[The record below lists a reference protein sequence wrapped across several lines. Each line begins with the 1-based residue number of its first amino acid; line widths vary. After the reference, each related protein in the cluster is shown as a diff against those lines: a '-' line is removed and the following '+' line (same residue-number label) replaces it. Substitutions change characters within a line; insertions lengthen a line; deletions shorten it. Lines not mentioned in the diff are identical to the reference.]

1 MFPLL
6 HLQSSCQNFNH
17 YKYDKTNK
25 TQGEIPMSELDKTI
39 EELEAEVQGEL
50 EEAAQDAPKKGADK
64 GDSMDKVEG
73 EVQDLGGAGE
83 ESSEAESGS
92 AKAGDKMKKATDAQ
106 TKGAKD
112 AGGADTPTKIK
123 EPLAA
128 ETEIEHD
135 GEALEEKAMTKSE
148 MLNAM
153 ASKME
158 MMKAKELKAMYNKM
172 EMMGKEE
179 EEESVK
185 VDESTL
191 DERIA
196 SVDVSDDVSALT
208 KDEEL
213 SEEFK
218 DKAATI
224 FEAAVKSKLRSEV
237 ERIEEDKVQ
246 EVAEEVNR
254 VRDELTEKVDNYMNY
269 VVEEWMKENEI
280 AIERGL
286 KGEIAEDFISG
297 LKDLF
302 AEHYIDVPDEKYDLL
317 GTQSEKIDELEAKLN
332 EQIEKSAEMK
342 KSHDVLVRES
352 VFAEVSSDLAAT
364 EVEKFKS
371 LAEEVDF
378 SNEESFKE
386 KLDQLK
392 ESYFP
397 KATTVAE
404 SVDSETESSE
414 SFDTTG
420 AMAAYMAAIST
431 NVKRAK

>member
-1 MFPLL
+1 
-6 HLQSSCQNFNH
+6 
-17 YKYDKTNK
+17 
-25 TQGEIPMSELDKTI
+25 MSELDKTI
-39 EELEAEVQGEL
+39 EELEAEVQSEL
-50 EEAAQDAPKKGADK
+50 DEAAQDMPTKGAVK

-73 EVQDLGGAGE
+73 EVQDLGKAVDNPDEKKGPDA
-83 ESSEAESGS
+83 
-92 AKAGDKMKKATDAQ
+92 AKATKKVSDAQ

-112 AGGADTPTKIK
+112 AGGADTPTAVK

-135 GEALEEKAMTKSE
+135 GEELEEMAMTKE
-148 MLNAM
+148 MMKAEM
-153 ASKME
+153 MKKME
-158 MMKAKELKAMYNKM
+158 MMNAKELKAMYNKM

-179 EEESVK
+179 EEKSESKDAK
-185 VDESTL
+185 VEESTL

-208 KDEEL
+208 QDEEL

-218 DKAATI
+218 EKAATI
-224 FEAAVKSKLRSEV
+224 FEAAVKSKIRSEV
-237 ERIEEDKVQ
+237 ERIEMEKTQ
-246 EVAEEVNR
+246 EIAEEINN

-297 LKDLF
+297 LKALF
-302 AEHYIDVPDEKYDLL
+302 EEHYVDVPDEKYDIL
-317 GTQSEKIDELEAKLN
+317 GQQSEKIDELEAKLN
-332 EQIEKSAEMK
+332 EQIEKNAEMK
-342 KSHDVLVRES
+342 KSHDVLVRDR
-352 VFAEVSSDLAAT
+352 VFTECSSDLADT

-397 KATTVAE
+397 KAKTVAE
-404 SVDSETESSE
+404 SVDTPSEEGQSY
-414 SFDTTG
+414 DTTG
-420 AMAAYMAAIST
+420 AMSTYMAAISK
-431 NVKRAK
+431 NVKRTKN

>member
-1 MFPLL
+1 
-6 HLQSSCQNFNH
+6 
-17 YKYDKTNK
+17 
-25 TQGEIPMSELDKTI
+25 MSELDKTI
-39 EELEAEVQGEL
+39 EELEAEVQKEL
-50 EEAAQDAPKKGADK
+50 EEASQDMPKKGADK
-64 GDSMDKVEG
+64 GDSMEKVEG
-73 EVQDLGGAGE
+73 EVQDLGKAVVSPDEKKGPDA
-83 ESSEAESGS
+83 
-92 AKAGDKMKKATDAQ
+92 AKATKKDTSAP

-112 AGGADTPTKIK
+112 AGGDDTPTKIK

-135 GEALEEKAMTKSE
+135 GEALEEKKMTKDA

-153 ASKME
+153 YDE
-158 MMKAKELKAMYNKM
+158 MKSMKATELKASYDKMMNKD
-172 EMMGKEE
+172 EEKEE
-179 EEESVK
+179 ES

-191 DERIA
+191 DDRLA
-196 SVDVSDDVSALT
+196 SVDVSEDVSALVEG
-208 KDEEL
+208 EEIT
-213 SEEFK
+213 EEFK
-218 DKAATI
+218 EKAATI

-237 ERIEEDKVQ
+237 ERIESAKVQ
-246 EVAEEVNR
+246 EVAEEINT

-302 AEHYIDVPDEKYDLL
+302 AEHYVDVPDEKYDIL
-317 GTQSEKIDELEAKLN
+317 GQQSEKIDELEAKLN
-332 EQIEKSAEMK
+332 EQIEKSAELK

-352 VFAEVSSDLAAT
+352 VFAEVASDLADT

-371 LAEEVDF
+371 LAEEVEF
-378 SNEESFKE
+378 SDEESFKA

-397 KATTVAE
+397 KASTIAE
-404 SVDSETESSE
+404 SVDSESDGSE
-414 SFDTTG
+414 SYDTTG
-420 AMAAYMAAIST
+420 AMAAYMNAISN
-431 NVKRAK
+431 NVKRAKN

>member
-1 MFPLL
+1 
-6 HLQSSCQNFNH
+6 
-17 YKYDKTNK
+17 
-25 TQGEIPMSELDKTI
+25 MSELDKTI
-39 EELEAEVQGEL
+39 EELEAEVQQEL
-50 EEAAQDAPKKGADK
+50 EEASQDAPTKGAAK
-64 GDSMDKVEG
+64 GESMDKVEG

-83 ESSEAESGS
+83 ETPEAESGS
-92 AKAGDKMKKATDAQ
+92 AKAGDKIKKATDAQ

-112 AGGADTPTKIK
+112 AGGDTEATKIK

-128 ETEIEHD
+128 GDDNIDND
-135 GEALEEKAMTKSE
+135 GEELQEKAMTK
-148 MLNAM
+148 
-153 ASKME
+153 E
-158 MMKAKELKAMYNKM
+158 MMKAEMMKKMEGMKAQELKAMYNKM

-179 EEESVK
+179 EEEKAEAK
-185 VDESTL
+185 VEESTL

-208 KDEEL
+208 QDAEL

-218 DKAATI
+218 EKAATI
-224 FEAAVKSKLRSEV
+224 FEAAVKSKIRSEV
-237 ERIEEDKVQ
+237 ERIELEKTQ
-246 EVAEEVNR
+246 EVAEEINR
-254 VRDELTEKVDNYMNY
+254 VQDELTEKVDNYMNY

-297 LKDLF
+297 LKSLF
-302 AEHYIDVPDEKYDLL
+302 EEHYIDVPDEKYDIL
-317 GTQSEKIDELEAKLN
+317 GQQSEKIDELEAKLN
-332 EQIEKSAEMK
+332 EQIEKSAELK
-342 KSHDVLVRES
+342 KSHDVLVRER
-352 VFAEVSSDLAAT
+352 VFNECASDLADT

-404 SVDSETESSE
+404 SVDSETDGTESY
-414 SFDTTG
+414 DTTG
-420 AMAAYMAAIST
+420 AMSAYMAAIGKT
-431 NVKRAK
+431 VQRAK

>member
-1 MFPLL
+1 
-6 HLQSSCQNFNH
+6 
-17 YKYDKTNK
+17 
-25 TQGEIPMSELDKTI
+25 MSELDKTI
-39 EELEAEVQGEL
+39 EELEAEVQSEL
-50 EEAAQDAPKKGADK
+50 DEMAQDAPKKGAAK
-64 GDSMDKVEG
+64 GESMDKVEG

-83 ESSEAESGS
+83 EKPEAESGS
-92 AKAGDKMKKATDAQ
+92 AKAGDKMKKVSDAQ

-112 AGGADTPTKIK
+112 AGGADKPTAIK

-135 GEALEEKAMTKSE
+135 GEELEEMAMTKE
-148 MLNAM
+148 MMKAEM
-153 ASKME
+153 MKKME
-158 MMKAKELKAMYNKM
+158 GMKAKELKAMYNKM

-179 EEESVK
+179 EEEKAESKDAK
-185 VDESTL
+185 VEESTL

-196 SVDVSDDVSALT
+196 SVDVSEDVSALT
-208 KDEEL
+208 QDEEL

-218 DKAATI
+218 TKAATV

-237 ERIEEDKVQ
+237 ERIEQDKVQ
-246 EVAEEVNR
+246 EVAEEINR

-297 LKDLF
+297 LKALF
-302 AEHYIDVPDEKYDLL
+302 EEHYVDVPDEKYDIL
-317 GTQSEKIDELEAKLN
+317 GQQSEKIDELEAKLN
-332 EQIEKSAEMK
+332 EQIEKSAELK
-342 KSHDVLVRES
+342 KSHDVLVRER
-352 VFAEVSSDLAAT
+352 VFTECSSDLADT

-404 SVDSETESSE
+404 SVDSASE
-414 SFDTTG
+414 EGQSYDTTG
-420 AMAAYMAAIST
+420 AMSTYMAAISK
-431 NVKRAK
+431 NVKRTKN

>member
-1 MFPLL
+1 
-6 HLQSSCQNFNH
+6 
-17 YKYDKTNK
+17 
-25 TQGEIPMSELDKTI
+25 MSELDKTI
-39 EELEAEVQGEL
+39 EELEAEVQSEL

-83 ESSEAESGS
+83 ESLDAKSGSHNAS
-92 AKAGDKMKKATDAQ
+92 AKAKKVSGDAQ
-106 TKGAKD
+106 QKGAKD
-112 AGGADTPTKIK
+112 AGGADTPTAVK

-135 GEALEEKAMTKSE
+135 GEALEEKAMTKE
-148 MLNAM
+148 MMKAEM
-153 ASKME
+153 MKKME
-158 MMKAKELKAMYNKM
+158 GMKAKELKAMYNKM

-179 EEESVK
+179 EEEKSESKDAK
-185 VDESTL
+185 VEESTL

-208 KDEEL
+208 QDAEL

-237 ERIEEDKVQ
+237 ERIEMEKTQ
-246 EVAEEVNR
+246 EVAEEINK

-297 LKDLF
+297 LKALF
-302 AEHYIDVPDEKYDLL
+302 EEHYVDVPDEKYDIL
-317 GTQSEKIDELEAKLN
+317 GQQSEKIDELEAKLN
-332 EQIEKSAEMK
+332 EQIEKSAELK
-342 KSHDVLVRES
+342 KSHDVLVRDR
-352 VFAEVSSDLAAT
+352 VFNECSSDLADT

-371 LAEEVDF
+371 LVEEVDF

-404 SVDSETESSE
+404 SVDSESDGTESY
-414 SFDTTG
+414 DTTG
-420 AMAAYMAAIST
+420 AMSTYMAAISK
-431 NVKRAK
+431 NVKRAKN

>member
-1 MFPLL
+1 
-6 HLQSSCQNFNH
+6 
-17 YKYDKTNK
+17 
-25 TQGEIPMSELDKTI
+25 MSELDKTI
-39 EELEAEVQGEL
+39 EELEAEVQSEL
-50 EEAAQDAPKKGADK
+50 DEAAQDMPTKGAVK

-73 EVQDLGGAGE
+73 EVQDLGKAVDNPDEKKGPDG
-83 ESSEAESGS
+83 
-92 AKAGDKMKKATDAQ
+92 AKATKKVSDAQ

-112 AGGADTPTKIK
+112 AGGADTPTAVK

-135 GEALEEKAMTKSE
+135 GEELEEMAMTKE
-148 MLNAM
+148 MMKAEM
-153 ASKME
+153 MKKME

-179 EEESVK
+179 EEKAEAK
-185 VDESTL
+185 VEESTL

-208 KDEEL
+208 QDEEL

-218 DKAATI
+218 EKAATI
-224 FEAAVKSKLRSEV
+224 FEAAVKSKIRSEV
-237 ERIEEDKVQ
+237 ERIEMEKTQ
-246 EVAEEVNR
+246 EIAEEINT

-297 LKDLF
+297 LKALF
-302 AEHYIDVPDEKYDLL
+302 EEHYVDVPDEKYDIL
-317 GTQSEKIDELEAKLN
+317 GQQSEKIDELEAKLN
-332 EQIEKSAEMK
+332 EQIEKNAEMK
-342 KSHDVLVRES
+342 KSHDVLVRDR
-352 VFAEVSSDLAAT
+352 VFTECSSDLADT

-404 SVDSETESSE
+404 SVDSASE
-414 SFDTTG
+414 EGQSYDTTG
-420 AMAAYMAAIST
+420 AMSTYMAAISK
-431 NVKRAK
+431 NVKRTKN

>member
-1 MFPLL
+1 
-6 HLQSSCQNFNH
+6 
-17 YKYDKTNK
+17 
-25 TQGEIPMSELDKTI
+25 MSELDKTI
-39 EELEAEVQGEL
+39 EELEAEVQSEL
-50 EEAAQDAPKKGADK
+50 DEAAQDMPTKGAAK

-73 EVQDLGGAGE
+73 EVQDLGKAVDNPDEKKGPDA
-83 ESSEAESGS
+83 
-92 AKAGDKMKKATDAQ
+92 AKATKKVSDAQ

-112 AGGADTPTKIK
+112 AGGADTPTAVK

-135 GEALEEKAMTKSE
+135 GEELEEMAMTKE
-148 MLNAM
+148 MMKAEM
-153 ASKME
+153 MKKME

-179 EEESVK
+179 EEKTEAK
-185 VDESTL
+185 VEESTL

-208 KDEEL
+208 QDEEL

-218 DKAATI
+218 EKAATI
-224 FEAAVKSKLRSEV
+224 FEAAVKSKIRSEV
-237 ERIEEDKVQ
+237 ERIEMEKTQ
-246 EVAEEVNR
+246 EIAEEINN

-297 LKDLF
+297 LKALF
-302 AEHYIDVPDEKYDLL
+302 EEHYVDVPDEKYDIL
-317 GTQSEKIDELEAKLN
+317 GQQSEKIDELEAKLN
-332 EQIEKSAEMK
+332 EQIEKNAEMK
-342 KSHDVLVRES
+342 KSHDVLVRDR
-352 VFAEVSSDLAAT
+352 VFTECSSDLADT

-397 KATTVAE
+397 KAKTVAE
-404 SVDSETESSE
+404 SVDTPSEEGQSY
-414 SFDTTG
+414 DTTG
-420 AMAAYMAAIST
+420 AMSTYMAAISK
-431 NVKRAK
+431 NVKRTKN

>member
-1 MFPLL
+1 
-6 HLQSSCQNFNH
+6 
-17 YKYDKTNK
+17 
-25 TQGEIPMSELDKTI
+25 MSELDKTI

-83 ESSEAESGS
+83 ESTDAESGS

-135 GEALEEKAMTKSE
+135 GEALEEKAMTKAE

-208 KDEEL
+208 QDEEL

-237 ERIEEDKVQ
+237 ERIEESKVQ

-280 AIERGL
+280 AVERGL

-342 KSHDVLVRES
+342 KSHDVLFRES

-404 SVDSETESSE
+404 SVDSETDGSE